1 MYPVH
6 FYTRPETKAASE
18 YIFISVITAIQFLFF
33 SSGAVE
39 HNYPRVRVVR
49 AITKI
54 SLSVP
59 PSSVMVRK
67 TGDSSE
73 GSDVISGSA
82 GDDFSLECVATG
94 GNPAP
99 RLSWRMQGQEVRAEE
114 VQEDSRQTGGR
125 WVSVSR
131 LTLPVS
137 HEDNGARVQCL
148 VSHDALDTD
157 LLAEVSFNIY
167 YPPRVSV
174 RSSRDTLLAEGDSV
188 TLSCDVQSNPP
199 SSVTWRKLEKNTRIV
214 SDKPS
219 FTISSVSRTSAG
231 SYQCLAENELGRSQP
246 ETIVLDVQCK
256 FIKTSPIQIVY

>member
-1 MYPVH
+1 
-6 FYTRPETKAASE
+6 
-18 YIFISVITAIQFLFF
+18 
-33 SSGAVE
+33 
-39 HNYPRVRVVR
+39 
-49 AITKI
+49 
-54 SLSVP
+54 
-59 PSSVMVRK
+59 MVRK
-67 TGDSSE
+67 TGDSSSD
-73 GSDVISGSA
+73 GDVISGSA

-99 RLSWRMQGQEVRAEE
+99 RLRWMMAGQEVRAEE

-157 LLAEVSFNIY
+157 LLAEVSFNIF

-188 TLSCDVQSNPP
+188 TLSCDVDSNPP
-199 SSVTWRKLEKNTRIV
+199 SSVSWRKLEKNTRYV
-214 SDKPS
+214 SNEAS
-219 FTISSVSRTSAG
+219 FRINSVTRTSAG
-231 SYQCLAENELGRSQP
+231 SYQCVAENELGLSQP

-256 FIKTSPIQIVY
+256 FIKTYPIPEIVY